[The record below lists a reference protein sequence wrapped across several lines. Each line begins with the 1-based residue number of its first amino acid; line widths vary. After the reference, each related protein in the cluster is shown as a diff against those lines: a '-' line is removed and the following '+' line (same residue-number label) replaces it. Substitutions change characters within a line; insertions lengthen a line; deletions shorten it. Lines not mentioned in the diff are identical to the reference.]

1 MAQIGDAAD
10 DRQAA
15 RLIRAERNGLR
26 LALICRTLALAAG
39 ATWYF
44 SAYLLAG
51 RSPNPGTIAALGAFI
66 MAGGAYIAIIGTP
79 ADRWWMKY
87 VIYTADM
94 LGICAL
100 FVLVP
105 VSPGESVP
113 QIIAFRAYGIYFL
126 FPVVAMA
133 ALSLSWHLV
142 LWCGAVGVA
151 GWWAAFL
158 TVVRPMERTL
168 TWGDMPDSPTRAD
181 HETIFLSIDFIGI
194 GNRVEETG
202 TLAITACIVAL
213 AVYRARKVF
222 FAQLSAEA
230 ARETE
235 RAARERI
242 TQRLGRFIPEAVA
255 QRLIAD
261 DSALT
266 PQRRLGAVLVADV
279 ANFSAYSSGKQP
291 EDVIAALN
299 GLLSDCSDAVSEAGG
314 VVISFTGD
322 GLLATFNTPIEL
334 PAPEEA
340 ALNAALRIGQVAQ
353 AHNFTMRV
361 GLAAGPIAA
370 GSVGSDK
377 RQAFTVYGD
386 TVNRAARLEQ
396 LGKALGETLLV
407 DQGIVRALP
416 FGAKIVPLGAH
427 QLRGLDGPTDIWTLN
442 RQIP

>member
-1 MAQIGDAAD
+1 MTDSDSQ
-10 DRQAA
+10 RTA
-15 RLIRAERNGLR
+15 RLTRAEQDGLR
-26 LALICRTLALAAG
+26 LAILCRTLALAVMLAWFVF
-39 ATWYF
+39 AT
-44 SAYLLAG
+44 LAVG
-51 RSPNPGTIAALGAFI
+51 NTPRPWGMTALGLFVVI
-66 MAGGAYIAIIGTP
+66 GAAYYFIIGTHL
-79 ADRWWMKY
+79 DRPWVKY
-87 VIYTADM
+87 LIYAVDM
-94 LGICAL
+94 LGLCAL
-100 FVLVP
+100 FVLIP
-105 VSPGESVP
+105 VSRAAEVP

-126 FPVVAMA
+126 VPVVAMA

-142 LWCGAVGVA
+142 LWCGAVGAV

-158 TVVRPMERTL
+158 VVVRPMERTL

-340 ALNAALRIGQVAQ
+340 ALNAALRIGQAAQ